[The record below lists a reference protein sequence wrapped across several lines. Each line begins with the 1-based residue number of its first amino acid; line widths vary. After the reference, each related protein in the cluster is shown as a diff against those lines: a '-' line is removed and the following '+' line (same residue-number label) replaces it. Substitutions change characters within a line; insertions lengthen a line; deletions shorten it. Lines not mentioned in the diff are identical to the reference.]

1 MEELKKPDKRP
12 HRISL
17 EDRKRL
23 TVTSVE
29 DIDSFN
35 ENEVIFL
42 TGVGMMTVL
51 GDDLHISRLNLDD
64 GTLIIEGMIAALD
77 YADHEEQRLNGKRV
91 LSGAYLNEVYAK
103 HSRSALY
110 ICGICLHRHTLR
122 HTLFR
127 IHTYKKT
134 VRFRQGRNCDN
145 GYTVLPFFRCACYI
159 CTLFGSQSEAQ
170 ILLRVRT
177 GGRIYTVYNGN
188 IAIC

>member
-77 YADHEEQRLNGKRV
+77 YADHEEQRLNGKRS
-91 LSGAYLNEVYAK
+91 L
-103 HSRSALY
+103 
-110 ICGICLHRHTLR
+110 I
-122 HTLFR
+122 
-127 IHTYKKT
+127 
-134 VRFRQGRNCDN
+134 GR
-145 GYTVLPFFRCACYI
+145 VFK
-159 CTLFGSQSEAQ
+159 
-170 ILLRVRT
+170 
-177 GGRIYTVYNGN
+177 
-188 IAIC
+188 